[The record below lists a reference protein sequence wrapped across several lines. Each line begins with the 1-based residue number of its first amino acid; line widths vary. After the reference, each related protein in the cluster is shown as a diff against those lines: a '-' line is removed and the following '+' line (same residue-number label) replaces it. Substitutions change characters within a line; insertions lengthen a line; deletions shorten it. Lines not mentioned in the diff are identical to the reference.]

1 MRAVVQRCSC
11 AEVKVDGTTVARIG
25 RGVLVLAAFAP
36 GDTANDIDYIID
48 KTYNLRIFS
57 DANDK
62 MNLSVKDMDGGMLF
76 VPNFTLYGDARHGRR
91 PGYTDAAQPELAEAL
106 FEELKKRVSAL
117 ELKEAGFGIFQ
128 ADMKVELINDGP
140 ITLLLDSSKMF

>member
-11 AEVKVDGTTVARIG
+11 AEVKVDGNTVARIG